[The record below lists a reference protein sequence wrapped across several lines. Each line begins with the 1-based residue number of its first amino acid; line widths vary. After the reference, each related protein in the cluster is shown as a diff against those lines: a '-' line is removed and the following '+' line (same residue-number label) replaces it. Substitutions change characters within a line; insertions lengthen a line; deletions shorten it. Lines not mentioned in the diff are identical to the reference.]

1 MQGEMMYTFKTKPY
15 QHQLDVFECS
25 KNHDYWAFFM
35 EMGTGKSKVVVDQIG
50 YLWDK
55 GALDT
60 VLIIAPKGVFDNWV
74 QQEIPRHL
82 SDQVKHKIVRWQPNW
97 TKGWVEEISNISVP
111 NRRTKGVLSILVMNV
126 EAFSTTKGAS
136 TAAKYLSL
144 NPKNMVVVDE
154 STTIK
159 TKNAQR
165 TKNIIK
171 LGALAKYRRILT
183 GSPITKSPLDL
194 YTQCAFL
201 SPKALGFTSYYAF
214 QGRYAKVERRH
225 GANKVYQHITGYRRL
240 EELGDKL
247 DGFSSRILKEEC
259 LTLPSKVYIRRNVEL
274 TTEQK
279 RLYNEMKKLAL
290 AQFENGE
297 LATTTSVLTQIMRLQ
312 QIVCGF
318 LTPDEGDPTPIKN
331 NRIDSLMELIDEA
344 SGKIIIWAYW
354 VKNIELIERELKK
367 KYGSDS
373 VASYQGS
380 TLQEDRQDII
390 ERFQDVNSPLR
401 FFIGQPSTGGYG
413 ITLTAATTVIYYSNS
428 YNLEHRLQSEDRAHR
443 IGQKES
449 VTYVDLVSPGTV
461 DEKIIKA
468 LHDKRNI
475 AQTVLGE
482 ELDQW
487 LTE

>member
-1 MQGEMMYTFKTKPY
+1 MYNFKTDPY
-15 QHQLDVFECS
+15 QHQLEVYECS
-25 KNHDYWAFFM
+25 KDRDYWAFFM

-55 GALDT
+55 QALDT
-60 VLIIAPKGVFDNWV
+60 VLIIAPKGVYDNWV

-82 SDQVKHKIVRWQPNW
+82 SDQVPYKIVRWQPNW
-97 TKGWVEEISNISVP
+97 TKTWVNEVSDIAVP
-111 NRRTKGVLSILVMNV
+111 ARRKEGVLSILVMNV
-126 EAFSTTKGAS
+126 EAFSTDKGSS

-144 NPKNMVVVDE
+144 NPNNMVVVDE

-159 TKNAQR
+159 TKKAQR
-165 TKNIIK
+165 TKNIIE
-171 LGALAKYRRILT
+171 LGKLAKYRRILT

-201 SPKALGFTSYYAF
+201 SHKALGFTSYYAF

-225 GANKVYQHITGYRRL
+225 GSNRVYQHITGYRRL

-247 DGFSSRILKEEC
+247 DGFSSRILKEDC
-259 LTLPSKVYIRRNVEL
+259 LTLPPKVYIRRNVEL
-274 TTEQK
+274 TKEQTK
-279 RLYNEMKKLAL
+279 LYKEMKKLAL
-290 AQFENGE
+290 AQLESGE

-318 LTPDEGDPTPIKN
+318 LPPDEGQPTPIKN
-331 NRIDSLMELIDEA
+331 NRVDSLMDLIEET

-354 VKNIELIERELKK
+354 IKNIEIIEQELKK
-367 KYGSDS
+367 KYGCDS
-373 VASYQGS
+373 VASYQGQ
-380 TLQEDRQDII
+380 TPQEERQDII
-390 ERFQDVNSPLR
+390 KRFQNPDSPMR

-428 YNLEHRLQSEDRAHR
+428 YNLEERLQSEDRAHR
-443 IGQKES
+443 IGQERS

-461 DEKIIKA
+461 DEKILKA
-468 LHDKRNI
+468 LHDKRNL

-487 LTE
+487 LT